1 MALRPLRTLRRAL
14 EAMARGPYVT
24 AVGAGTVFAAT
35 LVVGLFA
42 ATLGGAERLLA
53 SWAGE
58 VRISA
63 YLAPAADLG
72 KAEALVRAAAP
83 GREVEAV
90 PGAEGLRRLAASLGA
105 EARVLDGVPADAIPD
120 AVEVAVPGI
129 TLTEA
134 RALAG
139 RLREVPGVA
148 DVDYG
153 TVWLERL
160 EAFLARARLAGTALL
175 ALLALATAVLVSNTL
190 RLAVFA
196 RRDELEIMTLVG
208 ATRTFVAAPFLV
220 EGLLQGLMGGVL
232 AALSL
237 LGLHAALAPRLAA
250 FAGLAGGLGRAEV
263 LPWSLLL
270 ALAGGG
276 AALGLVASAL
286 AVARTFRP
294 AP

>member
-1 MALRPLRTLRRAL
+1 
-14 EAMARGPYVT
+14 MARGPYVA
-24 AVGAGTVFAAT
+24 AVGAGTVFAAM

-58 VRISA
+58 VRVSA
-63 YLAPAADLG
+63 YLAPGTELG
-72 KAEALVRAAAP
+72 RAEAAVRAVAP

-90 PGAEGLRRLAASLGA
+90 PAAEGLERLAASLGS
-105 EARVLDGVPADAIPD
+105 EARVLQGVPADAIPD

-129 TLTEA
+129 TLEEA
-134 RALAG
+134 RALAA
-139 RLREVPGVA
+139 RLREVPGVV

-160 EAFLARARLAGTALL
+160 EAFLKRARLAGTALL
-175 ALLALATAVLVSNTL
+175 GLLALATAVLVSNTL

-208 ATRTFVAAPFLV
+208 ATRSFVAAPFLV
-220 EGLLQGLMGGVL
+220 EGLLQGLLGGGL

-237 LGLHAALAPRLAA
+237 LALHAALSPRLAA
-250 FAGLAGGLGRAEV
+250 FAGLAAGLSRAEV
-263 LPWSLLL
+263 LPWSLLGG
-270 ALAGGG
+270 LAGGG
-276 AALGLVASAL
+276 AALGLLASAL
-286 AVARTFRP
+286 AVARTFRS